1 MDEAVLLVRQG
12 DISEFYDLLNAN
24 FGGDVGG
31 YMEAACRILHDVV
44 GDTEVVMVV
53 DDRLE
58 SIVELTRPRLC
69 PKQFAERYPFTRTDP
84 MQKYLEALRMHWH
97 FKSQDEPSLFYSASC
112 TYQALV
118 ERYLD
123 GGDFAYKKTGQVL
136 DLDFGGALELAPAFE
151 QADEAAWVE
160 IVKTW
165 MKLGQNNLHKIAP
178 VQISAMAQAM
188 YQDATRSEHPRKEI
202 FKMYS
207 YQKRFKDWRGYL
219 TVA

>member
-1 MDEAVLLVRQG
+1 MSHFYHETASPKKLLYSRPISRKVMDEAVLLVRQG

-44 GDTEVVMVV
+44 GDPEVVMVV

-136 DLDFGGALELAPAFE
+136 DLDFGVNIL
-151 QADEAAWVE
+151 
-160 IVKTW
+160 IVV
-165 MKLGQNNLHKIAP
+165 IIP
-178 VQISAMAQAM
+178 
-188 YQDATRSEHPRKEI
+188 
-202 FKMYS
+202 
-207 YQKRFKDWRGYL
+207 QKVL
-219 TVA
+219 C